1 MHVRHTCMGTWVRA
15 AAGLVSP
22 RTRGRVLVGLI
33 PGEQL
38 NAGNPT
44 LIVLRD
50 PSLDHPGMEV
60 QENWRE
66 FSFSADSYVRKVPCR
81 VYHDASEGWLH
92 VNLGYSVA

>member
-1 MHVRHTCMGTWVRA
+1 MHVRQTCLGTWVRS

-44 LIVLRD
+44 LIILRD
-50 PSLDHPGMEV
+50 PSLDHPGEEV

-66 FSFSADSYVRKVPCR
+66 FSFSADSNVRKAPCR
-81 VYHDASEGWLH
+81 VHHDASEGWLH